1 MNMLCQ
7 FCNEREATIH
17 FTNVIGTKVEKI
29 HICPACADE
38 KGFDYLKKSNFEK
51 GDLLAG
57 LMNLA
62 SQPAKGSSPRKR
74 CESCGRSYS
83 DFRKTGKLGC
93 AGCYEVFRE
102 ELEQVLTSIHGDT
115 SHKGKTP
122 VRYGPKIEL
131 TRRIHQLQ
139 KELQRVI
146 DLEQYEKAAEIRDE
160 INEIREKDAT

>member
-1 MNMLCQ
+1 MTMLCQ
-7 FCNEREATIH
+7 FCKKNEATIH
-17 FTNVIGTKVEKI
+17 FTNVVGNSVEKI

-62 SQPAKGSSPRKR
+62 SGQGPGAGPKKR

-93 AGCYEVFRE
+93 AHCYEVFRE

-115 SHKGKTP
+115 SHRGKTP
-122 VRYGPKIEL
+122 ERYGPRIDL
-131 TRRIHQLQ
+131 TRRIHELQ
-139 KELQRVI
+139 KELQKVI
-146 DLEQYEKAAEIRDE
+146 ELEQYERAAEIRDE
-160 INEIREKDAT
+160 INTLRGTEAG